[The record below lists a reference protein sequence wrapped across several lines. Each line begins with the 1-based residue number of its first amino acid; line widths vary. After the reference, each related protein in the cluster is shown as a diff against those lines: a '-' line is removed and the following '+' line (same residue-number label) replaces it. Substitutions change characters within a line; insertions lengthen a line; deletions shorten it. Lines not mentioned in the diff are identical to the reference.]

1 MAWSSYVGDGRTRIP
16 ICVVVVRIYPGAL
29 QDPATCPGA
38 RPANLHYRKWMMMFP
53 KSHFRRGLAPA
64 NLHYRKWMMFPKSH
78 CRRGW
83 APVGRGQGLDW
94 VPVQLQLQ

>member
-1 MAWSSYVGDGRTRIP
+1 
-16 ICVVVVRIYPGAL
+16 
-29 QDPATCPGA
+29 
-38 RPANLHYRKWMMMFP
+38 MFP